1 MGQLMGILWLAV
13 GVILETGGAEIR
25 ERVDR
30 AGGSSRA
37 LIVASWFGG
46 LADLFLFLDFLALRV
61 VRGGGCA
68 SWSPF

>member
-1 MGQLMGILWLAV
+1 MGILWLAV

-46 LADLFLFLDFLALRV
+46 FADLFLDCLALRV
-61 VRGGGCA
+61 VRGGVCA
-68 SWSPF
+68 SWPPF